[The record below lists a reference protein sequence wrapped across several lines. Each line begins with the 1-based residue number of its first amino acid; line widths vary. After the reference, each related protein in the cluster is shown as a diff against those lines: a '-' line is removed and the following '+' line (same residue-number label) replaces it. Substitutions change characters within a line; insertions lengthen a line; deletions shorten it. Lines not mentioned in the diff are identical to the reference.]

1 MAKLHQIIASIFI
14 ISALLST
21 IVQADHDDYVKTLN
35 PKRLNKMLRSQKKLT
50 HFHFFWHDIYSGAT
64 PSAMQV
70 VASPSNTSQ
79 TGFGFV
85 SMIDNPMTVGP
96 QLDASNSSNLM
107 GRAQG
112 FYGSADQS
120 ELAVMVAM
128 NLVFLQGKYNGS
140 TVTLMGRNRIA
151 AEVRETAV
159 VGGTG
164 VFRFASGFATASTFR
179 FNQTSGDAVAEY
191 DLYVL
196 HY

>member
-1 MAKLHQIIASIFI
+1 
-14 ISALLST
+14 
-21 IVQADHDDYVKTLN
+21 
-35 PKRLNKMLRSQKKLT
+35 
-50 HFHFFWHDIYSGAT
+50 
-64 PSAMQV
+64 MQV

-128 NLVFLQGKYNGS
+128 NLVFLQG
-140 TVTLMGRNRIA
+140 RNRIA

>member
-1 MAKLHQIIASIFI
+1 
-14 ISALLST
+14 
-21 IVQADHDDYVKTLN
+21 
-35 PKRLNKMLRSQKKLT
+35 MLRSQKKLT

-140 TVTLMGRNRIA
+140 TVTLMGRNR
-151 AEVRETAV
+151 
-159 VGGTG
+159 TG